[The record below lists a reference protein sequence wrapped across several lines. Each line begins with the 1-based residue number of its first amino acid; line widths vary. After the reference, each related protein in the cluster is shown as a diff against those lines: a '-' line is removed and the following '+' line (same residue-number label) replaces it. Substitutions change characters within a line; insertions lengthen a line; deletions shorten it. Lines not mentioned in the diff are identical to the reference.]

1 MKKIFILSLF
11 LSILLFLPT
20 SAENVNQEDFEVVE
34 PVVEDTTINEN
45 EAQEQ
50 IDDNESK
57 NVDANEDEEE
67 EDIDYND
74 FLDSDIDDTENSNA
88 IILDTTPN
96 LKPNIKKQSKI
107 KEQKIQL
114 DKNKDSNIS
123 SQILNTYGNDPY
135 EKKTTSF
142 TKEKKVG
149 DFSFGTS
156 YNSSITPNDLSQTRT
171 LFSKYQKD
179 NLSLKT
185 SYQNNTFS
193 SFGQQ
198 FNGTFSLSPEYK
210 LNNHLSLQGVYSR
223 NILDKSNK
231 NELIFSLKPFNDDRM
246 NFNVGASQIN
256 YDSGAPT
263 RSQLNF
269 STKINF

>member
-11 LSILLFLPT
+11 ISILLFLPT
-20 SAENVNQEDFEVVE
+20 SAENINQEDFEVVD
-34 PVVEDTTINEN
+34 PVVEDTTINGN
-45 EAQEQ
+45 ETQEQ
-50 IDDNESK
+50 IDVNGDINNRDSSS
-57 NVDANEDEEE
+57 DDEE
-67 EDIDYND
+67 DNDYND
-74 FLDSDIDDTENSNA
+74 CLDSDIKDTDNSNT
-88 IILDTTPN
+88 IILDTTPV
-96 LKPNIKKQSKI
+96 LKPNIKNQPKI
-107 KEQKIQL
+107 KESKIQL
-114 DKNKDSNIS
+114 KKKDDYNIS
-123 SQILNTYGNDPY
+123 RQILNSDNNNPY
-135 EKKTTSF
+135 KKKTTSF

-156 YNSSITPNDLSQTRT
+156 YDSNITPNDLNQTRT
-171 LFSKYQKD
+171 LFSKYQKE

-210 LNNHLSLQGVYSR
+210 LNNHLSLQGIYSR

-246 NFNVGASQIN
+246 NLNVGASQIN
-256 YDSGAPT
+256 YESGAPA

>member
-11 LSILLFLPT
+11 VSILLFLPT
-20 SAENVNQEDFEVVE
+20 SAENVNQENFEVIE
-34 PVVEDTTINEN
+34 PVTENTTTNNNEN
-45 EAQEQ
+45 EN
-50 IDDNESK
+50 INNGD
-57 NVDANEDEEE
+57 DEE
-67 EDIDYND
+67 DVDYND
-74 FLDSDIDDTENSNA
+74 FLDSDIEDTDDSNA
-88 IILDTTPN
+88 IILDTPPD
-96 LKPNIKKQSKI
+96 LKPNIKNPSKI
-107 KEQKIQL
+107 KESKIQL
-114 DKNKDSNIS
+114 KKKDDYNIS
-123 SQILNTYGNDPY
+123 SQILNPDDNNPY
-135 EKKTTSF
+135 EKKTAKF
-142 TKEKKVG
+142 TNEKKFG
-149 DFSFGTS
+149 DFSLGTS
-156 YNSSITPNDLSQTRT
+156 YDSSITPNDLSQTRT
-171 LFSKYQKD
+171 LFSKYQKN

-198 FNGTFSLSPEYK
+198 FNGSFSLSPEYK

-246 NFNVGASQIN
+246 NLNVGASQIN
-256 YDSGAPT
+256 YESGAPA